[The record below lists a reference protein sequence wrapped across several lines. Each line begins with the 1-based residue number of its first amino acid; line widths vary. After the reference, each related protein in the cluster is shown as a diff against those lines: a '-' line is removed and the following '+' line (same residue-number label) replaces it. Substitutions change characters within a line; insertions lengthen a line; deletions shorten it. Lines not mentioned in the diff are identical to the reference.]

1 MNDTLTLRHAG
12 VKFASPVVIEKQ
24 SSLIHG
30 AIQNGTLN
38 REILAKIVE
47 NDPEALNHKVD
58 GQTPLMAFVEMV
70 NNYQHIYHLHPNWS
84 CRS

>member
-1 MNDTLTLRHAG
+1 LTLRHTG
-12 VKFASPVVIEKQ
+12 VKFASPIVIEKQ

-38 REILAKIVE
+38 KEILAKIAE

-70 NNYQHIYHLHPNWS
+70 NSYQHIYHLHSN
-84 CRS
+84 